1 MLINWKKVV
10 AIDNKKGQVIKSY
23 PKIIVTNVY
32 KIVCTSK
39 NRQIGSK
46 TEPTF
51 TILVKNPCTDLL
63 LQRLWSWIMAMWTYY
78 KGTKQQI

>member
-39 NRQIGSK
+39 NWQIGSK

-51 TILVKNPCTDLL
+51 TIL
-63 LQRLWSWIMAMWTYY
+63 I
-78 KGTKQQI
+78 